1 MEVAKKLAKKHEAAR
16 LAGGKSA
23 PTPVADTGTE
33 GQIHGLWT
41 NDNGHGCAIGDGTIS
56 MAKCVEEAKLQTFF
70 LDTTGPEAAV
80 KAYTKSGWNTNHHYS
95 HVPPGCVMGT
105 QAGGAWGDV
114 FWNLKADSTAA
125 NDGKSHY
132 KLVHGPGAKYP
143 KKRCYAPTKVYKTFA
158 LKGKKHSRVKIK
170 MDIWNVGNIGID
182 GKGFEVKI
190 FAGERLDTDKFGRQG
205 DGKIPKK
212 TVHFFTPWWGTG
224 HKKPWIS
231 TAMVEHQMRAE
242 KTFNFNG
249 NPGASYQSIETP
261 AFDHYADT
269 LEVRASI

>member
-1 MEVAKKLAKKHEAAR
+1 
-16 LAGGKSA
+16 
-23 PTPVADTGTE
+23 
-33 GQIHGLWT
+33 
-41 NDNGHGCAIGDGTIS
+41 
-56 MAKCVEEAKLQTFF
+56 
-70 LDTTGPEAAV
+70 
-80 KAYTKSGWNTNHHYS
+80 
-95 HVPPGCVMGT
+95 
-105 QAGGAWGDV
+105 
-114 FWNLKADSTAA
+114 
-125 NDGKSHY
+125 
-132 KLVHGPGAKYP
+132 
-143 KKRCYAPTKVYKTFA
+143 
-158 LKGKKHSRVKIK
+158 

-182 GKGFEVKI
+182 GRGFEVKI